1 MCYGEIDACFVCK
14 ISELL
19 LILTEKYP
27 LINAACEICTHT
39 TYNIH
44 YNQCACMPN
53 SQKNTQQASDQAVL
67 NNSNELRNIAKLQYN
82 IVYRTRSKNSMLL
95 LIFKYYNTRVVVV
108 VAGISNDY
116 KVKKKNKPIG
126 PCTLPILYTIL
137 TRLWFQANRLIHFCL
152 SFIGNLPM
160 NWWKMFPIDL
170 VQPFKCQRDH

>member
-116 KVKKKNKPIG
+116 KVKKKTNQLDRVHYPF
-126 PCTLPILYTIL
+126 YTHFEL
-137 TRLWFQANRLIHFCL
+137 DSDFKLIA
-152 SFIGNLPM
+152 
-160 NWWKMFPIDL
+160 
-170 VQPFKCQRDH
+170 